1 MTENRVLAHRRAGAA
16 TGCLIALAILV
27 LALIGGGV
35 YVYMNW
41 KGWAAAGVQA
51 VAREVVNNSDLPDD
65 QKTAIL
71 AEITTLT
78 DDFKAGKITLE
89 ELQRVG
95 EAVAESPLIPLAA
108 VAAARQ
114 KYVEPSDMTD
124 EEKASAIRSLQ
135 RFARG
140 VHEKKI
146 PVEAIEDVVKP
157 ITTLRPDGQWELKE
171 TPTRLELDQFV
182 ENAKSQADA
191 AEIPDE
197 PFDLNIAEEL
207 KKAIASARG
216 TGGST

>member
-1 MTENRVLAHRRAGAA
+1 MTEHHVLAPRRGGAA
-16 TGCLIALAILV
+16 TGCLIVLAILV

-71 AEITTLT
+71 GEITTLT
-78 DDFKAGKITLE
+78 EDFKAGKVSLE

-95 EAVAESPLIPLAA
+95 EAVAESPLIPLAG

-114 KYVEPSDMTD
+114 KYIEPSDMTE
-124 EEKASAIRSLQ
+124 EEKAAAIRALQ

-146 PVEAIEDVVKP
+146 PAESIEDVVKP

-171 TPTRLELDQFV
+171 KPTRLELDQFV
-182 ENAKSQADA
+182 ENARSRADA

-216 TGGST
+216 TGGSN